1 MNAKNTKPNLIKTT
15 QENLPVNGATKAA
28 ILYAELGADVTQS
41 MVGFFSN
48 KELKQLKLSLKKL
61 MTYDVRQEISVLEEA
76 LDYGEKK
83 GIAPKKQT
91 PKSTME
97 NQASNFR
104 SSASSDPS
112 SMAALIRT
120 WISSEKH

>member
-1 MNAKNTKPNLIKTT
+1 MIKTT

-83 GIAPKKQT
+83 GSAPKKQT